1 MSYFPSRNARA
12 SEYEDESIT
21 HIDMTSKA
29 PVWEPSDTGFSE
41 QEDLMTDFRVLVIK
55 SDTIKRGRRIINY
68 ICTSKDH
75 AVYFTDDDNFYKTL
89 SSKVNVANVG
99 DSKGRH

>member
-1 MSYFPSRNARA
+1 
-12 SEYEDESIT
+12 
-21 HIDMTSKA
+21 
-29 PVWEPSDTGFSE
+29 
-41 QEDLMTDFRVLVIK
+41 MTDFRVLEIK

-68 ICTSKDH
+68 VFTRKDH
-75 AVYFTDDDNFYKTL
+75 AVYFPDDDNFYKTL